1 MADNRYTD
9 GTYLKLNPSW
19 GREDA
24 AYKTGFILKLLNRNG
39 IQPEEVI
46 EVGCGAGGI
55 LEILAR
61 ENAIF
66 KLKGYDISPQAIVLA
81 NKINS
86 AKINFYEEDILQND
100 NYHTNLL
107 LVIDVFEHVK
117 DYYSM
122 LGQLR
127 NKSDYFIFHIPLDI
141 SWRTILKPH
150 VLLQQREGVG
160 HIHYFSKEMAE
171 WMLKDSG
178 YSIIDWEYSASLS
191 DRGLDVSLKGKIKKI
206 LRKLSYAINK
216 NISVKLWGGYSMMI
230 LAK

>member
-1 MADNRYTD
+1 M
-9 GTYLKLNPSW
+9 
-19 GREDA
+19 
-24 AYKTGFILKLLNRNG
+24 
-39 IQPEEVI
+39 
-46 EVGCGAGGI
+46 
-55 LEILAR
+55 
-61 ENAIF
+61 
-66 KLKGYDISPQAIVLA
+66 
-81 NKINS
+81 
-86 AKINFYEEDILQND
+86 
-100 NYHTNLL
+100 
-107 LVIDVFEHVK
+107 VFEHVK